1 MFYPPKR
8 QEILPQFKI
17 QLKAWIELVLN
28 FMESTSHAVTGNS
41 SIEIKKNQ
49 GHVIFRVS
57 FLRNLK
63 VFIKGEGWK
72 DVLEKHSVFLT

>member
-17 QLKAWIELVLN
+17 QLKAWFELVLN

-41 SIEIKKNQ
+41 SIEIKKPR
-49 GHVIFRVS
+49 GMLYSELAF
-57 FLRNLK
+57 
-63 VFIKGEGWK
+63 
-72 DVLEKHSVFLT
+72 